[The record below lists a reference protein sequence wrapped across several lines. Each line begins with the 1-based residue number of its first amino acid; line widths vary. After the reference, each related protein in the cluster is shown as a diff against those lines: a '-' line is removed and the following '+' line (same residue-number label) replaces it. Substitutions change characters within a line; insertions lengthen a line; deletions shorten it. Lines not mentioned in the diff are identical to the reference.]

1 MTSEPGSM
9 TTPAAPSVN
18 QQLRLPRQRR
28 KAEAA
33 AGRSWGNPASWS
45 LSPNGSS
52 QLRKRRLHG
61 PREVLAPTTT
71 KTAVLSKLTIAANV
85 PTMRET
91 EGTRRIKTEMMA
103 VVARAAV
110 VADVVVIV
118 PATAANAPSEPV
130 LRHLAHLHRLALLH
144 QDVIA
149 ASAHAVLRIADLP
162 TETASLI
169 EVPRLADV
177 TPVHLNSHP
186 LNPVADAATVAV

>member
-1 MTSEPGSM
+1 M

-45 LSPNGSS
+45 LSPNESS
-52 QLRKRRLHG
+52 QLRKRRLLV

-71 KTAVLSKLTIAANV
+71 KTAVPLNPTIAANAPV
-85 PTMRET
+85 MRET
-91 EGTRRIKTEMMA
+91 EATQRTKTEMMA

-110 VADVVVIV
+110 VVDVVVML

-130 LRHLAHLHRLALLH
+130 LRHLAHLHRLALLN

-149 ASAHAVLRIADLP
+149 AAAHAAPRIADLL